1 MHALFLSVL
10 IIFKNLNLHLGSD
23 ESKTSKWLQNI
34 KLKKKKNIDIYT
46 YIYIYNT
53 LHYLHEYCKHI
64 TFCCVFNLVGF
75 FLAESRVF

>member
-34 KLKKKKNIDIYT
+34 KFKKKNT
-46 YIYIYNT
+46 YIYLYYIALPT
-53 LHYLHEYCKHI
+53 
-64 TFCCVFNLVGF
+64 
-75 FLAESRVF
+75 

>member
-34 KLKKKKNIDIYT
+34 KFKKKK
-46 YIYIYNT
+46 YIYISIPHCITYMNT
-53 LHYLHEYCKHI
+53 VNISHFAVYSI
-64 TFCCVFNLVGF
+64 
-75 FLAESRVF
+75 